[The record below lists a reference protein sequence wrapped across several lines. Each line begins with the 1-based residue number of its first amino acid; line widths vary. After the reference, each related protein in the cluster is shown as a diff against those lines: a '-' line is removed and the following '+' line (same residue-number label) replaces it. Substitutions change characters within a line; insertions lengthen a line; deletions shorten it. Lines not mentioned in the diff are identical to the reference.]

1 MTDETLSPN
10 MTRHEI
16 LERVLAAERGMRD
29 VLEEAARVVRDPVE
43 RALYERL
50 AGLEDCALRELVAE
64 EARLEAAEFVRQAIE
79 V

>member
-1 MTDETLSPN
+1 MTDARLSPN
-10 MTRHEI
+10 MTRREI

-29 VLEEAARVVRDPVE
+29 VLEEAARVVRNPDE
-43 RALYERL
+43 RALYKRL
-50 AGLEDCALRELVAE
+50 AALEDCALRELVAE